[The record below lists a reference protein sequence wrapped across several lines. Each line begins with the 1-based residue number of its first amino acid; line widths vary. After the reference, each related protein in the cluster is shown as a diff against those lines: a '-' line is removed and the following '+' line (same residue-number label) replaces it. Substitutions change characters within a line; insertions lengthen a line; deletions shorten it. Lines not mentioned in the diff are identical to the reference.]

1 MEVFCVKV
9 AFLDTDLKFKYK
21 GRSKVGR
28 IHIDSEHKDLLSLFG
43 EDELF
48 RFDTYIDFEKFVEYL
63 FRIKN
68 IFLEKNVLK
77 YNNSNLILN
86 IISKNN
92 EDDLNFEKIF
102 LELSKNVNLELLE
115 NNKLKITKL
124 KHEISEKRDYLVYNF
139 DKLANVFFDSILGGV
154 SKVCF
159 EKCEDKILIYPKLE
173 EDFQKIIIN
182 DLGEGIKDLIFC
194 KQNKKNTNHN
204 FTTIQKI
211 YYGAP
216 GTGKSYQVSE
226 LIKEKHGGEIIS
238 EYVFRTT
245 IYPDYSY
252 FNFIGTIMPTI
263 KKDDKDKNDIITY
276 DFVPGIF
283 TQALKT
289 ALDNPEVNIFLVLE
303 EMSRGNIA
311 AIFGDIFQLLD
322 RDETGRS
329 EYEIRND
336 LITKY
341 INDNIEDINLTEIFI
356 PSNLHIIGTVNTS
369 DQNVNVIDTAFKRRF
384 DFEYSTVEPVENLN
398 TATFN
403 IANKEYEWN
412 KFYTTLNKFIT
423 NDLKLSEDKQI
434 GQFFIKF
441 NEKMENEE
449 ILTILKNKLL
459 HYLWEDV
466 QGASLLESHS
476 IFKSEYKRFLD
487 IYKDFGNK
495 EIFSKEFIDMY
506 NENENNNV
514 KSESKELE

>member
-1 MEVFCVKV
+1 MKIYLRKVFPHDITHEVSIRKGMISEF
-9 AFLDTDLKFKYK
+9 FLKDNIEIIGKNSKFKA
-21 GRSKVGR
+21 KVIINDTTDPRFGGDFKKLLNYEGNVNKDDIIVIYNFDNVFELEIIR
-28 IHIDSEHKDLLSLFG
+28 TNDIGYNVLESWFTGKERHK
-43 EDELF
+43 
-48 RFDTYIDFEKFVEYL
+48 I
-63 FRIKN
+63 
-68 IFLEKNVLK
+68 IFLEKNDAK
-77 YNNSNLILN
+77 YISN
-86 IISKNN
+86 
-92 EDDLNFEKIF
+92 
-102 LELSKNVNLELLE
+102 
-115 NNKLKITKL
+115 IT
-124 KHEISEKRDYLVYNF
+124 
-139 DKLANVFFDSILGGV
+139 
-154 SKVCF
+154 
-159 EKCEDKILIYPKLE
+159 P
-173 EDFQKIIIN
+173 
-182 DLGEGIKDLIFC
+182 
-194 KQNKKNTNHN
+194 
-204 FTTIQKI
+204 IQKI

-226 LIKEKHGGEIIS
+226 LIKEKHGGEIIP

-252 FNFIGTIMPTI
+252 FNFIGTIMPTV
-263 KKDDKDKNDIITY
+263 KKDNEDKNDLITY

-289 ALDNPEVNIFLVLE
+289 ALDNPEVNVFLVLE

-311 AIFGDIFQLLD
+311 AIFGDVFQLLD
-322 RDETGRS
+322 RDKTGRS

-341 INDNIEDINLTEIFI
+341 INENTKDINLTEIFI

-384 DFEYSTVEPVENLN
+384 DFEYSTVEPEKDLNIVNFEIAEN
-398 TATFN
+398 
-403 IANKEYEWN
+403 KYEWN
-412 KFYTTLNKFIT
+412 KFYTTLNEFIT
-423 NDLKLSEDKQI
+423 NKLELSEDKQI

-466 QGASLLESHS
+466 QGASLLECHS

-506 NENENNNV
+506 KEKEDNNV
-514 KSESKELE
+514 KSKLEDLE